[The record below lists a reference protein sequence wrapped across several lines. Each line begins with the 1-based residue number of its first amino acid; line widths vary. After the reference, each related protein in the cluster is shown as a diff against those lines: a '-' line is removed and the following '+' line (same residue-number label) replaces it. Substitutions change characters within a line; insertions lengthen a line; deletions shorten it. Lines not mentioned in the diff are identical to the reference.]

1 MLKHNQ
7 ELGEFNNRRKSN
19 RLTFPKLFENRHVSR
34 SYWCGFV
41 AASVFLRILE
51 LEQGGGLFFK
61 LGIELERITTMFL
74 EGEVGSF
81 SSWDP
86 SPQMIHIESPIKNI
100 NQKHYLS
107 LTLSLHCPA
116 RRRAREKQGCK
127 EQRAK
132 SIRMH

>member
-1 MLKHNQ
+1 MLKYNQ

-41 AASVFLRILE
+41 AASVFQRNLE
-51 LEQGGGLFFK
+51 FEQGGGQFFK
-61 LGIELERITTMFL
+61 LGIELERITTILL

-86 SPQMIHIESPIKNI
+86 SPQMTHIKSPIRNI
-100 NQKHYLS
+100 NKVYYLA
-107 LTLSLHCPA
+107 LIMDLHCPA
-116 RRRAREKQGCK
+116 RCRAQGEQGCK
-127 EQRAK
+127 R